1 MKVEDINS
9 FQLKLA
15 SPEEILEWS
24 HGEVTEAETLNYR
37 TQKPEKDGLFCERIF
52 GPSKDYQCYCGK
64 YKGARYK
71 GVVCDRCGVEVTKSS
86 VRRKRM
92 GHIDLAAPVS
102 HIWFLKGVPSKMG
115 AVLNISANKLEKVV
129 YFANYIVTNVDQ
141 EVKEETRDK
150 IKKEY
155 ESKVKALEAGLE
167 ASDDDE
173 EEEKEGEKDQLTE
186 EEFEDKKEELK
197 EARDEALDDLSNLT
211 ELRILSEVEYYHLSL
226 KYGEVFDAGTGAEAL
241 LKLFEKVD
249 LDEEIEK
256 TRTEID
262 EKSGSTKKLERR
274 LQILQG
280 MKDAD
285 IKPEWMFLKILP
297 VTPPGIRPLVQ
308 LDGGRFASS
317 DLNDLYRR
325 VINRNNR
332 LKHLLDIGA
341 PQVIVRNEKRML
353 QEAVDALID
362 NGMRKRKMV
371 RSSTGGKRE
380 LKSLSDVLSGKQGRF
395 RRNLLGKRVD
405 YSGRS
410 VIAVDPNLKL
420 SQCGLPKKL
429 GLELFKPFI
438 IQHLLEEEEA
448 YNVRGAT
455 EHIEKKTDAAW
466 EALEEVVKEKVVLLN
481 RAPTL
486 HRLGIQAFHPILV
499 EGKAIRI
506 HPMVCPAY
514 NADFD
519 GDQMAIHIPLTD
531 EAQKEAE
538 NRMLSSKNVLK
549 PATGLPIAV
558 PTQDYT
564 LGSYYLT
571 TAKEGVKGEGQAFG
585 SVKQAKLAEEF
596 DKIDLRAKIKVRVED
611 MNLENVEELDNGL
624 IETTVGRLIFNEV
637 LPEEFPYQNRQIDS
651 NTMNSIISRTL
662 ERYDVDQ
669 REFLDGLKDLGK
681 EYSTWSGVTW
691 GIDDLKQ
698 PEEKKEIIEEGM
710 EKEREIDKQLEK
722 GLLTEEERR
731 EQLIEIWQQVKTE
744 VEKIVPEALEE
755 DNPVYEMVDSGSR
768 GSWGPVV
775 QMMGMKGL
783 VVNPAGEV
791 IELPVRSS
799 FKEGFDVLEYFI
811 STHGSRKGAADGAL
825 RTAKAGYLT
834 RRLVDVA
841 QQVIVKEEDCG
852 TKEGL
857 VMSKSDAK
865 EINQDFKLKIA
876 GRFALE
882 EVEGEEGVIV
892 KKGELINW
900 EKAERIVNSEVEE
913 VKVRSPLT
921 CNSKRGICKKCYG
934 WHPGNNEMVE
944 LGAAVG
950 IVAAQ
955 AIGEPGTQLTLR
967 TFHTGGVAG
976 ESDITSGLP
985 RAEEIFEVRD
995 PKGKA
1000 PLTKVS
1006 GKVVKVEENKVQIEP
1021 DDKEAEVVEYK
1032 LPPKRGIW
1040 VQEDEEVEAGDQL
1053 CEGSLNLEELFDAAG
1068 KKKTWQYILK
1078 EVQKVYSGQG
1088 ADIHDKHMEI
1098 ILKQMF
1104 SRVKVVDPHDSSN
1117 FVTGEVIERAQYL
1130 EEKAALEEEGKEPL
1144 EVEDILQ
1151 GITKVSLS
1159 TESLLSAA
1167 SFQRTSQ
1174 VLIDAAIK
1182 GETDRLRGLKENV
1195 MMGRKIPAG
1204 TGYEPEED

>member
-9 FQLKLA
+9 FQLRLA
-15 SPEEILEWS
+15 SPDEILEWS

-86 VRRKRM
+86 VRRQRM

-129 YFANYIVTNVDQ
+129 YFANYIITDVNQ
-141 EVKEETRDK
+141 EIKEETEEK
-150 IKKEY
+150 IKSEY
-155 ESKVKALEAGLE
+155 EQKVKALESGLE
-167 ASDDDE
+167 ASDDE
-173 EEEKEGEKDQLTE
+173 EGEDQLTE
-186 EEFEDKKEELK
+186 KEFEDKKEELK
-197 EARDEALDDLSNLT
+197 EARDEALDDLSDLE
-211 ELRILSEVEYYHLSL
+211 ELKILSEVEYYHLSL

-241 LKLFEKVD
+241 QKLFKKVD
-249 LDEEIEK
+249 LDKEIEETK
-256 TRTEID
+256 EQIEET
-262 EKSGSTKKLERR
+262 KNSKKLERR

-285 IKPEWMFLKILP
+285 IKPEWMFLKVLP
-297 VTPPGIRPLVQ
+297 DTPPGIRPLVQ

-438 IQHLLEEEEA
+438 IQNLLEKEEA

-455 EHIEKKTDAAW
+455 EHIEKKTDEAW
-466 EALEEVVKEKVVLLN
+466 EALEEVVQDKVVLLN

-486 HRLGIQAFHPILV
+486 HRLGIQAFRPHLV

-538 NRMLSSKNVLK
+538 ERMLSSKNVLK

-564 LGSYYLT
+564 LGSYFLT
-571 TAKEGVKGEGQAFG
+571 TVKEGKKGEGQAFG
-585 SVKQAKLAEEF
+585 SIKQAKLAYEF
-596 DKIDLRAKIKVRVED
+596 DKIDLRAKIKVRVEG
-611 MNLENVEELDNGL
+611 MNIENQEKLDGAL

-637 LPEEFPYQNRQIDS
+637 LPEEFPYQNKQIDS
-651 NTMNSIISRTL
+651 GAMNSIIGRVFD
-662 ERYDVDQ
+662 RYDVNQGD
-669 REFLDGLKDLGK
+669 FLDKLKDLGK

-698 PEEKKEIIEEGM
+698 PEKKEKIIEEGL
-710 EKEREIDKQLEK
+710 EKEKEVDEQLEK

-731 EQLIEIWQQVKTE
+731 EQLIEIWQHAKSKI
-744 VEKIVPEALEE
+744 EKIVPEALDE

-783 VVNPAGEV
+783 VVNPAGEI

-841 QQVIVKEEDCG
+841 QQVIVKEDDCG
-852 TKEGL
+852 TSEGL
-857 VMSKSDAK
+857 TMKKEDAE

-876 GRFALE
+876 GRYSLE
-882 EVEGEEGVIV
+882 EVEDEQGVIV
-892 KKGELINW
+892 KKGEIINW
-900 EKAERIVNSEVEE
+900 EKSKRIVNSDVEE

-921 CNSKRGICKKCYG
+921 CDSKRGICRKCYG
-934 WHPGNNEMVE
+934 WHPGDNEIVE

-967 TFHTGGVAG
+967 TFHSGGVAG

-995 PKGKA
+995 PQGKA
-1000 PLTKVS
+1000 PLTEVD
-1006 GKVVKVEENKVQIEP
+1006 GEVVKVDDGKVQIEP
-1021 DDKEAEVVEYK
+1021 DDKEAEVIEYD
-1032 LPPKRGIW
+1032 LPPKRGVW
-1040 VQEDEEVEAGDQL
+1040 VEEGEEVEAGDQL
-1053 CEGSLNLEELFDAAG
+1053 CEGSLNLEELFDAAD
-1068 KKKTWQYILK
+1068 KKKTWNYILK

-1088 ADIHDKHMEI
+1088 ADIHDKHMEV
-1098 ILKQMF
+1098 ILKQML
-1104 SRVKVVDPHDSSN
+1104 SRVKVADPHDSSN

-1182 GETDRLRGLKENV
+1182 GEKDELRGLKENV
-1195 MMGRKIPAG
+1195 MIGKKIPAG
-1204 TGYEPEED
+1204 TGYKKEE